1 MSTIEKIP
9 NVSDML
15 DGLKKNQ
22 RCSDS
27 KEILPPSEEVLEPP
41 SEEVIE
47 PLTEETPDEITHSF
61 DPCEA
66 DPEETAPLIQTSAE
80 SWFTPTSESRFSAY
94 GQVVINQAKADGRLV
109 EFASKM
115 PPPKKREKMLK
126 PNTRVNNTDTW
137 SKYVFREANGI
148 NDWKLGNEWKSF
160 SGEMASFKGAGMG
173 KSKKKDVLQTKQK
186 KYESLIYKPK
196 PLSNGDFEEGVE
208 ILNWLKLNQHI
219 DENTYNLGIMELGG

>member
-27 KEILPPSEEVLEPP
+27 KEILPPNEEVL
-41 SEEVIE
+41 E

-66 DPEETAPLIQTSAE
+66 DP